1 MSRVRTKT
9 PRHYFV
15 RVNGE
20 VSPTSFDSL
29 KLARKYVKDT
39 FKSVVPN
46 TELPTTVEIIKQVVL
61 EEVMDV
67 FTPQPMQILMATD
80 LDNGMYK

>member
-1 MSRVRTKT
+1 MSRLKVKT
-9 PRHYFV
+9 PRKYHV

-20 VSPTSFDSL
+20 AVEQFDTL
-29 KLARKYVKDT
+29 GLARKYVQTTYSK
-39 FKSVVPN
+39 VVPN
-46 TELPTTVEIIKQVVL
+46 QTLPQTVEIIKQVVI

-80 LDNGMYK
+80 LDKELYK